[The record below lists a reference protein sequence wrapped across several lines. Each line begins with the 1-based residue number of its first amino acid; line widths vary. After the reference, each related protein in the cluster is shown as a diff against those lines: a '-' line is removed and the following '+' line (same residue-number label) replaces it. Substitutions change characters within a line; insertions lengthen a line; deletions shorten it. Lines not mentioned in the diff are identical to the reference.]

1 MVVARNGNKWWF
13 KSGLWNSNPCQ
24 KSAKN
29 GWRTHSRQKMRIL
42 SFDCPERI
50 YFQVCLNPRNEIIFK
65 NQAVSE
71 IVINIDTVT
80 VALTQTWMLLLY
92 SNPYVRSGPHWLWR
106 FVLLLSLVWWQRMF
120 FQHRFMVSKGKKLFF
135 CGTTCLTTLRERGH
149 STSIWYPRW
158 VLENDHTV
166 PC

>member
-1 MVVARNGNKWWF
+1 MGTNGGSKVGFETQIHARKV
-13 KSGLWNSNPCQ
+13 P
-24 KSAKN
+24 
-29 GWRTHSRQKMRIL
+29 RTGEELTFGRRGGY
-42 SFDCPERI
+42 CPLTALRESIFR
-50 YFQVCLNPRNEIIFK
+50 FVWLNPRNEIIFK
-65 NQAVSE
+65 NQAVFE
-71 IVINIDTVT
+71 IIINIDT

-92 SNPYVRSGPHWLWR
+92 SNQYVRSGPHWLWK
-106 FVLLLSLVWWQRMF
+106 FVLQFSLVWWQRMF
-120 FQHRFMVSKGKKLFF
+120 IQHRFMVSKGKKLFF